1 MHEKSHIIDGAI
13 EIKVGERQL
22 IEIDGGRI
30 ILLRLDDGF
39 YAISEKCTHENVS
52 LSDGIIDNGEIE
64 CSKHGA
70 RFDIKS
76 GDVRAFPAVQPL
88 RTYRVCYENNK
99 LVIYLPVKE

>member
-1 MHEKSHIIDGAI
+1 MPEKSHIIDGAL

-22 IEIDGGRI
+22 INIDGDRI

-39 YAISEKCTHENVS
+39 YAIGEKCTHENVS
-52 LSDGIIDNGEIE
+52 LNDGTIDNGEIE

-88 RTYRVCYENNK
+88 RTYRVSHENNN

>member
-1 MHEKSHIIDGAI
+1 MPEKSHIIDGVP
-13 EIKVGERQL
+13 ELKEGERRL
-22 IEIDGGRI
+22 INIDGNRI

-39 YAISEKCTHENVS
+39 YAIDEKCTHENVS
-52 LSDGIIDNGEIE
+52 LNDGTINNGEIE

-76 GDVRAFPAVQPL
+76 GDVRSFPAVQPL
-88 RTYRVCYENNK
+88 RTYRISHENNN